1 MYQSYEFIEDH
12 KTDYNTE
19 IMNLTLTIKHY
30 SASLILQLTRF
41 WNWFW
46 I

>member
-1 MYQSYEFIEDH
+1 MYQSHEFIEDH

-30 SASLILQLTRF
+30 SAFLILQLTRF
-41 WNWFW
+41 
-46 I
+46 